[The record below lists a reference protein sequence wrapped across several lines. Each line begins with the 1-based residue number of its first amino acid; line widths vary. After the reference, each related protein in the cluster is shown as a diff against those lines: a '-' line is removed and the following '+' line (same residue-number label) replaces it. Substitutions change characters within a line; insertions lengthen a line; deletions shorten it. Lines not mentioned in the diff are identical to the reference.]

1 MSKNPF
7 RAKREVLMLS
17 QQELADE
24 IGITRQVIANLE
36 IGLFK
41 VPPVRVLRYL
51 CRQDYSDPDFVT
63 ANYAAWV
70 TAQRWTHQHL
80 FAKVDL
86 RLADGDIWV
95 ALKNQVSPKSNN
107 GFARALVYQPSLLS
121 DFEKYGRGSS
131 GIMRALLDV
140 GLSEDN
146 RGQLAN
152 YIAER

>member
-7 RAKREVLMLS
+7 RSKREVLMMS

-24 IGITRQVIANLE
+24 VGITRQVIANLE

-41 VPPVRVLRYL
+41 VPPVRVLRYI
-51 CRQDYSDPDFVT
+51 CRQDYSDPEYLTRLYDQ
-63 ANYAAWV
+63 WV
-70 TAQRWTHQHL
+70 SEQRHAHQHL

-86 RLADGDIWV
+86 RLADGDTWI

-131 GIMRALLDV
+131 GIMRALLEV